1 MSIVDTL
8 ARITDELREVSA
20 GLDEAQL
27 RTLKRAIVEADRVFV
42 AGTGRS
48 LLMIRGLAMRLMQ
61 MGFTAYV
68 VGETTTPAIGPGDL
82 LVIASGSGE
91 TATMVVC
98 AEKCKRF
105 GARLALITI
114 HPDAPIGRLADLVVQ
129 VHTSSSKGG
138 ATAAK
143 SFQPGGNAFEQSVL
157 LIGDAVMMDIADTAD
172 VDAQNAAL
180 MGRHANL
187 E

>member
-8 ARITDELREVSA
+8 VRITDELRVVSA

-27 RTLKRAIVEADRVFV
+27 KALERAVLDADHVFV

-61 MGFTAYV
+61 MGFIAHV

-91 TATMVVC
+91 TATMLVC

-105 GARLALITI
+105 GAKLALITI
-114 HPDAPIGRLADLVVQ
+114 HPDSPIGRLADLVVE

-143 SFQPGGNAFEQSVL
+143 SIQPGGSAFEQSVL
-157 LIGDAVMMDIADTAD
+157 LIGDAVVMDIADAAD
-172 VDAQNAAL
+172 VGAQNAAL
-180 MGRHANL
+180 MRRHANL